1 MNCYK
6 FAELIFATLIY
17 MYKHS
22 RTKRSRTKHIKRS
35 KRHRSKR
42 TKRHRKTRQTGG
54 DLSIAYRLS
63 KKIIEHLEPIQ
74 ITYGTT
80 VLEPNEDLTGKAL
93 LYKQTP
99 LIKFNPHKEKTY
111 LVTLTDPDAPNGVGT
126 NGVGTNGVGT
136 NGVGTNGTWTHYV
149 ILMNNNNVMEECY
162 SYQPPTPPPNSGVHR
177 YIFNAYEYKHENL
190 SNTKLLSG
198 NLYYK
203 QILAPIIKKKDV
215 MATFQFTVST

>member
-6 FAELIFATLIY
+6 FAQLIFATLIFATLIY

-22 RTKRSRTKHIKRS
+22 KTKRKHSRTKRS
-35 KRHRSKR
+35 KR
-42 TKRHRKTRQTGG
+42 TRRHRKTRQTGG

-63 KKIIEHLEPIQ
+63 KKILEHLEPIQ

-80 VLEPNEDLTGKAL
+80 VLQPNEDLTGKAL
-93 LYKQTP
+93 LYKQKP
-99 LIKFNPHKEKTY
+99 SIEFNPHKEKTY

-126 NGVGTNGVGT
+126 NGVGPK
-136 NGVGTNGTWTHYV
+136 GTWTHYV

-162 SYQPPTPPPNSGVHR
+162 AYQPPTPPPNSGVHR

-203 QILAPIIKKKDV
+203 QILAPIIKNKDV
-215 MATFQFTVST
+215 MATFQFTVSS